1 MQSDSILSLKRPS
14 WQQVCL
20 LCFIAYALRCSDSL
34 ATADRGLNDHRTK
47 VRDALIPLL
56 TETVTDSKHQEV
68 LRRVFGPDTKFDK
81 PILNFDNLNLASL
94 VKYGIQNVVWET
106 SACSHGVARSVLKP
120 INSAE
125 QEPLL
130 ELLGVSLLII
140 CVLLAP

>member
-1 MQSDSILSLKRPS
+1 M
-14 WQQVCL
+14 
-20 LCFIAYALRCSDSL
+20 CFIAYALRCSDSL
-34 ATADRGLNDHRTK
+34 ATADRGLNNHSTK

-81 PILNFDNLNLASL
+81 PILNFDNPNLACL

-130 ELLGVSLLII
+130 EFLGMSIYNISALISSY
-140 CVLLAP
+140 